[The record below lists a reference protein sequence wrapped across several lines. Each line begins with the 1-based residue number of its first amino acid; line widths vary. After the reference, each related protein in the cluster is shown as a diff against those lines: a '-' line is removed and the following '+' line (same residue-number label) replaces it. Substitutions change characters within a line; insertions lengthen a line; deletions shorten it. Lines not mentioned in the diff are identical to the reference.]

1 MMRTKTKAAP
11 APPARTAQLEA
22 ALATAREQA
31 VEQALAAKQWAA
43 PRYEVA
49 RIWVEPKARSA
60 GGWAEPKVRYATEW
74 VEPRLKQARD
84 AGVQLATPHVEAAAG
99 KLAPAVDSTREK
111 LVEDVLPKIAEG
123 AAAATAAAAAAK
135 VAASERGAGAYSVL
149 KGDAVAVEPA
159 AKKRRSVGKLFLLLG
174 ILAAAGAALFSVLRR
189 KDDSSD
195 PWAQP
200 YPTYPPTPV
209 APTSTPGTPSSDTD
223 PEGGEPAEGDQPD
236 QQPETDIAD
245 IAPGEHSVTDD
256 GGNDSTRS

>member
-1 MMRTKTKAAP
+1 MMRTKTKATA
-11 APPARTAQLEA
+11 APPARVAQLEA
-22 ALATAREQA
+22 ALVTAREQA
-31 VEQALAAKQWAA
+31 VDQALAAKQWAA

-74 VEPRLKQARD
+74 AEPRLKHARD
-84 AGVQLATPHVEAAAG
+84 AGVQFATPHVEAAAS
-99 KLAPAVDSTREK
+99 KIAPTVDATRERF
-111 LVEDVLPKIAEG
+111 VADVLPKIAET
-123 AAAATAAAAAAK
+123 AAAAAAAAAAAK
-135 VAASERGAGAYSVL
+135 VVASERGAGAYSVL
-149 KGDAVAVEPA
+149 KGDAVAVAPPE
-159 AKKRRSVGKLFLLLG
+159 KHRSVGKLLLVLG
-174 ILAAAGAALFSVLRR
+174 LLAAAGAALFSVLRR
-189 KDDSSD
+189 TDDSTD